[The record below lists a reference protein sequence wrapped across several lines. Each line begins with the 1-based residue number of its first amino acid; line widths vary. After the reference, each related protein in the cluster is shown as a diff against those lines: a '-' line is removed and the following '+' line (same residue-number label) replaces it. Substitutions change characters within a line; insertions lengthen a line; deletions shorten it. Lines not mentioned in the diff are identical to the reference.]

1 MMSNAVPKVTGAPE
15 SIWLCYGPLTRD
27 LTHPKYY
34 SPYDDDEITW
44 HERSIYS
51 SDVKYVRA
59 DMVEEAMYVISRLLA
74 YAQDVLSDPDQLKQ
88 FKKGVVERDVASA
101 LALISKAEGVLD
113 DCD

>member
-1 MMSNAVPKVTGAPE
+1 MSNATRKELMAPDA
-15 SIWLCYGPLTRD
+15 ILHCHRPLE
-27 LTHPKYY
+27 H
-34 SPYDDDEITW
+34 DDIE
-44 HERSIYS
+44 
-51 SDVKYVRA
+51 DVKYVRS